1 MVIYFILG
9 LFTGWLTII
18 LAFAYLTI
26 KLDQKN
32 KELQTDLISYLKTIY
47 DQDIQI
53 ENYRKYKSR
62 LSQI

>member
-53 ENYRKYKSR
+53 ENFSKYKS
-62 LSQI
+62 

>member
-53 ENYRKYKSR
+53 ENYRKYKS
-62 LSQI
+62 

>member
-32 KELQTDLISYLKTIY
+32 KELQTDLISYLKSIY

-53 ENYRKYKSR
+53 ENYRKYKS
-62 LSQI
+62 

>member
-18 LAFAYLTI
+18 LVFAYLRI

-53 ENYRKYKSR
+53 ENYRKYKS
-62 LSQI
+62 

>member
-1 MVIYFILG
+1 MVTYFILG

-32 KELQTDLISYLKTIY
+32 KELQTDLISYLKSIY

-53 ENYRKYKSR
+53 ENYRKYKS
-62 LSQI
+62 